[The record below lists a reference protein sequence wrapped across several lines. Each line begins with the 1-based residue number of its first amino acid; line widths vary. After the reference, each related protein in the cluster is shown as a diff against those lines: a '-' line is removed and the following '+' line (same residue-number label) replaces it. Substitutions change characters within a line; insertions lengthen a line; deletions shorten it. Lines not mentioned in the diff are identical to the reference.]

1 MGRAPRGSE
10 AGYETRLNVIRLE
23 MINGD
28 GKDGLASPLNLF
40 LFDVFL
46 FFPLSFPYYS
56 LDGCTSIGWDLEW
69 DLEWHGTGRNGM
81 GWIRRAFI
89 INFAGLARS
98 LSSKESIF
106 QAIVQ
111 HSTI

>member
-28 GKDGLASPLNLF
+28 GKDALASPLNPF

-46 FFPLSFPYYS
+46 FFLSFFS
-56 LDGCTSIGWDLEW
+56 LLF
-69 DLEWHGTGRNGM
+69 TGRMYEYWVGF
-81 GWIRRAFI
+81 GIGF
-89 INFAGLARS
+89 
-98 LSSKESIF
+98 
-106 QAIVQ
+106 
-111 HSTI
+111 